1 MKMPD
6 HMKLRPT
13 TWIAVAIGV
22 THFVLALLES
32 QCLLG
37 GSEYSTF
44 WVETFPA
51 LLWFPLSVFCDPTDI
66 TVPMQ
71 YFPLLGAWLSLLA
84 LCAVSSAWGLYAYFI
99 IRMATSN
106 SRLNRQLIAAWGIY
120 AIACVAVLLIPVLVP
135 ALLAM
140 LSAVG
145 VLGALAA
152 IVLAANARSRP
163 AWPGGIFVAANMCVG
178 AWFSYTWWAISGV

>member
-1 MKMPD
+1 M
-6 HMKLRPT
+6 
-13 TWIAVAIGV
+13 
-22 THFVLALLES
+22 
-32 QCLLG
+32 
-37 GSEYSTF
+37 F

-99 IRMATSN
+99 IRMVTSD

-120 AIACVAVLLIPVLVP
+120 AIACVVVVFLPVLLPTLL
-135 ALLAM
+135 ALL
-140 LSAVG
+140 SVIG

-152 IVLAANARSRP
+152 IVLAANAHSRT
-163 AWPGGIFVAANMCVG
+163 AWPGGIFVAVNMCMG
-178 AWFSYTWWAISGV
+178 AWFSYALWGLSQL